1 MPGNPAYFGTWP
13 VEQCRSWLSLG
24 WFAGHEI
31 PVACERVSEH
41 GGDHT
46 GTKNGQRFTWRVYY
60 SRWIDG
66 KAVKA

>member
-1 MPGNPAYFGTWP
+1 MAGSTAYLGTGSA
-13 VEQCRSWLSLG
+13 EKCQSWLSLG

-31 PVACERVSEH
+31 PVACERVRDH
-41 GGDHT
+41 GEEHT

-60 SRWIDG
+60 SRWVDG